1 MATGR
6 IIENGFSTNVSVERY
21 LHCGP
26 LRWSDTLF
34 ICDDETPPEYDGA
47 PSNTSCLYLLI
58 SGIQKHCEMVVDLRE
73 IPVRGFHKKNGPH
86 GRYYNVSFELG
97 LVFGAGGIEF
107 TFLFEGTILG
117 AVKCAYF

>member
-6 IIENGFSTNVSVERY
+6 VIERSFITNVSAEAY

-26 LRWSDTLF
+26 LKWSDTLF

-47 PSNTSCLYLLI
+47 PSNSSCPYPLI
-58 SGIQKHCEMVVDLRE
+58 LDIYKHCEMVVDLRE
-73 IPVRGFHKKNGPH
+73 IPVRGFHKKNGPQ
-86 GRYYNVSFELG
+86 GRYYTVAFELG

-107 TFLFEGTILG
+107 RFLFEGTILG
-117 AVKCAYF
+117 V